1 MLEAD
6 TGIVFHHIN
15 YAESSVIVKLLS
27 KNHGLISLMIKG
39 AKKKKSS
46 TIAKLQ
52 PLSLVAVEYYYSE
65 QKDLHTVRNLDLNT
79 PFKTL
84 HTNPMKA
91 AVLLF
96 LNEIL
101 FKAIQQQEKSD
112 PVFDFIQSFLIKMDQ
127 TEFNPNSH
135 LWFVSKLTT
144 FLGMAPDI
152 SSHKKGAVLNLIEG
166 EFVVDSYSKGESSV
180 IASET
185 IFRLMG
191 MEFDALKELK
201 LTREIRRETLQ
212 TLIDYYQIQLEGI
225 KNINSHLVLQE
236 LLE

>member
-6 TGIVFHHIN
+6 VGIVFHHIN
-15 YAESSVIVKLLS
+15 YGESSVIVKVLS
-27 KNHGLISLMIKG
+27 KNHGLVSLMIKG
-39 AKKKKSS
+39 AKRKKSN

-52 PLSLVAVEYYYSE
+52 PLSLVILEYYYSE
-65 QKDLHTVRNLDLNT
+65 QKELHNVKSIDLLT
-79 PFKTL
+79 PYKTL
-84 HTNPMKA
+84 HNHPMKA

-101 FKAIQQQEKSD
+101 YKAIQQQEKND
-112 PVFDFIQSFLIKMDQ
+112 DVFEFIESFLLKMDQ

-135 LWFVSKLTT
+135 LWFIVKLTS

-152 SSHKKGAVLNLIEG
+152 SSYKKGTVFNLLEG
-166 EFVVDSYSKGESSV
+166 VFNSNKYRKGDSSTSV
-180 IASET
+180 AAT
-185 IFRLMG
+185 IYFLMG
-191 MEFDALKELK
+191 TEFDRIKELK
-201 LTREIRRETLQ
+201 LTRETRRETLH